1 MPKKIKNNIGI
12 DNNEKTKYFPLKFE
26 NKINGRTLI
35 VKTTKF
41 AEKLPINENIWIK
54 YSLDDNTI
62 EGINQGNPVNIL
74 ALKYS
79 KNDINIIIYIIQNG
93 LFLQTILAQRQARPQ
108 KIDNKLGK
116 IIIAIGIRR
125 PW

>member
-79 KNDINIIIYIIQNG
+79 KNDIKIIIYIIQNG

>member
-108 KIDNKLGK
+108 KIDNKPGK

>member
-1 MPKKIKNNIGI
+1 MPEKNNNNIGVN
-12 DNNEKTKYFPLKFE
+12 NNEKTKYFPLKFE

>member
-1 MPKKIKNNIGI
+1 MPEKNKNNIGI
-12 DNNEKTKYFPLKFE
+12 DNNKKTKYFPLKFE